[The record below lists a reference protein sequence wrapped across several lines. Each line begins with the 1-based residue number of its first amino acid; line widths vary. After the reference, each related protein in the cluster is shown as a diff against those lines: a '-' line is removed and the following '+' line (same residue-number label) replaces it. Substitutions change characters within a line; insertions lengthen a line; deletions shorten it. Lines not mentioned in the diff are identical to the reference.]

1 MTNVCFLS
9 YIESNISYIN
19 IVMHENHLCDLMV
32 SVHVL
37 SSGLVKITTNLFY
50 SPWFDPIEARTHI
63 YLTRVAIAYHYTTDA
78 VLYDV

>member
-1 MTNVCFLS
+1 MF
-9 YIESNISYIN
+9 
-19 IVMHENHLCDLMV
+19 
-32 SVHVL
+32 
-37 SSGLVKITTNLFY
+37 SGEGKKHQFY